1 MATIHDKVNALN
13 FTAQTTKTP
22 EQIAQLLSDA
32 AEIGAAVGGKIA
44 ITQAGPGAYR
54 GSVKNFVRVEHAQFT
69 VKLSEAAGGAGHD
82 VRFSIDDYLRTRD
95 TVAFIPVSP
104 WSAPAYKPLRAFA
117 ERLQSGL

>member
-1 MATIHDKVNALN
+1 MATIDDKVNALN

-22 EQIAQLLSDA
+22 EQIAQLLSVA

-44 ITQAGPGAYR
+44 ITQ
-54 GSVKNFVRVEHAQFT
+54 
-69 VKLSEAAGGAGHD
+69 AGHD

-95 TVAFIPVSP
+95 TVAFVPVSP